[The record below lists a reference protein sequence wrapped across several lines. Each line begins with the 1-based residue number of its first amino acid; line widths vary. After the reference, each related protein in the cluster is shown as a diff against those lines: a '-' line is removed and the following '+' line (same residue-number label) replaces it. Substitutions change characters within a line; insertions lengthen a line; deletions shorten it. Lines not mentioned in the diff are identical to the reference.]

1 MTVTAV
7 AGSSG
12 AAGLPGVPQGT
23 GAEDGQRA
31 LDVLF
36 AMRATVASF
45 PSCRFGTELLAG
57 LVSSSGRG
65 QLGQPCAVSV
75 GTVWGVAV
83 PSRKPLRVDRVVV
96 PLSSVPPRFLPCASG
111 ACAGDSHQ
119 WCCAGPVRLVFGLRL
134 LSLSVTLCHLRP
146 VKFTAVP
153 WPCLPM
159 RHVFKLP
166 EVKS

>member
-65 QLGQPCAVSV
+65 QLGQPCAVGV
-75 GTVWGVAV
+75 AAVWGVAV
-83 PSRKPLRVDRVVV
+83 PSRKPLCADRVVV
-96 PLSSVPPRFLPCASG
+96 PLSSVPPRFRAPLGPAPGIPISG
-111 ACAGDSHQ
+111 AARGPCGLSSVCV
-119 WCCAGPVRLVFGLRL
+119 CCHSASP
-134 LSLSVTLCHLRP
+134 SVI
-146 VKFTAVP
+146 
-153 WPCLPM
+153 
-159 RHVFKLP
+159 
-166 EVKS
+166 